1 MGITFEHPLVLL
13 LALAVIPLAW
23 LGVRTFSS
31 TMSPARVWSAVIAR
45 SILIGLTVAMLAG
58 ASAVQ
63 QSNRVAVLALVDVSD
78 SMRVFGNAFAEFPPE
93 PGGTRPNWAGAITN
107 WLIAAGELRRTD
119 DLIGVIAFDGD
130 AVLALAPTSADLR
143 DLSVE
148 YRSREGTDI
157 ANALRYADSIFPP
170 DARRRIVLISD
181 GNETLSDALE
191 AARELAAGG
200 SRGAGGTRTPVDVV
214 PIAYR
219 VRNEVMVE
227 RVDTPPQA
235 APDSTI
241 TVRTVIR
248 ATDPAA
254 GRLDLLYNG
263 RPLDISQGG
272 EGYSRRVTLEPG
284 QNIFT
289 IDVPLARADVHSFE
303 PVFTPDDPS
312 DDQISA
318 NNRAEAFTVTPGEGR
333 IALVDA
339 DPDRANSP
347 LARTLRAAGLPVDVL
362 SPGELPDS
370 VLQLQ
375 GFDLIILN
383 DISADQM
390 LPRAR
395 QRVLADYVQT
405 LGGGL
410 VKIGGRNS
418 YAPGGWKDSPIEDIL
433 PVLLDLPD
441 EVITPSAAIAFVID
455 NSGSMARTVMGG
467 SLSQQQIANDAA
479 AIAVGMLDR
488 TDLIS
493 VIEFNSTHRVVV
505 PMGPNSERERN
516 ARLIRQI
523 SPGGG
528 TNMYPAMAL
537 ALQQLERADANVKHM
552 IVLTD
557 GITIGHPSEGYE
569 IARAA
574 RDRGIT
580 ISTIAVGDDIDRSS
594 LFEIATIAGGG
605 YHHVFDPT
613 QLPRIF
619 IREIRVVRQ
628 PEIREGSFSPVVLP
642 TGSPLVANLPANI
655 PPLEGIVLTQ
665 PRDDP
670 RISFA
675 MATPD
680 GEPLLAH
687 WFVGRG
693 QVAAFTSDAANWAR
707 NWITTGWPGYSA
719 LWTQVA
725 RSIARPSGGR
735 AGDLLTEI
743 DGEDLVIRYEAYAE
757 DGRPLDMRTVPATVY
772 TPDNRQIDVRLDQTG
787 PGVYEARIRAPMQ
800 GTHVV
805 AVAPRRGDRALPP
818 VVGGTTRA
826 MGSEFQRLSSN
837 TDLLRRIAETTGGR
851 ILSLDD
857 PEGANLF
864 DRSGVE
870 PVRAVQ
876 PLWPTLIFWCMLV
889 FILDVGTRRIAW
901 DRLISN
907 TVVTELREVA
917 ASVTR
922 SEKAAKTAE
931 TLRNIA
937 TGSRAQRKSAS
948 QPQPGEPPIAPRT
961 DPRSD
966 RLTDQPDETAVER
979 RARAKAEQ
987 EQRMQAARERMLSQ
1001 LQGQSPDAK
1010 GNATDSKGKDAQ
1022 ADRPDKDDAG
1032 GTSGLLAA
1040 KRRARQRYEDPSGG
1054 S

>member
-13 LALAVIPLAW
+13 LALGVIPLAW
-23 LGVRTFSS
+23 LGVRTFSA
-31 TMSPARVWSAVIAR
+31 TMSRARVWSAVIAR

-78 SMRVFGNAFAEFPPE
+78 SMRVFADAFADFPPE
-93 PGGTRPNWAGAITN
+93 PGGVRPNWARAISN
-107 WLIAAGELRRTD
+107 WLIAAGDLRRTD
-119 DLIGVIAFDGD
+119 DLMGVIAFDGD
-130 AVLALAPTSADLR
+130 ALLALAPTSADFR

-157 ANALRYADSIFPP
+157 ANALRFADSIFPP

-219 VRNEVMVE
+219 VRDEVMVE

-248 ATDPAA
+248 ATDRTA

-272 EGYSRRVTLEPG
+272 DGYSRRITLEPG

-289 IDVPLARADVHSFE
+289 IDVPLTGADVHSFE
-303 PVFTPDDPS
+303 PVFTPDEPGG
-312 DDQISA
+312 DQISA

-339 DPDRANSP
+339 DPDRASSP
-347 LARTLRAAGLPVDVL
+347 LARTLRAAGLPLDVL

-395 QRVLADYVQT
+395 QRVLVDYVQT

-418 YAPGGWKDSPIEDIL
+418 FAPGGWKDSPIEDIL

-455 NSGSMARTVMGG
+455 NSGSMGATVMGG
-467 SLSQQQIANDAA
+467 SLSQQEIANDAA

-488 TDLIS
+488 TDMVS

-505 PMGPNSERERN
+505 PMGPNSDRERN

-523 SPGGG
+523 TAGGG

-557 GITIGHPSEGYE
+557 GVTTGDPNEGFTIAE
-569 IARAA
+569 AA

-580 ISTIAVGDDIDRSS
+580 ISTIAVGDNIDRVT
-594 LFEIATIAGGG
+594 LNRIADIAGGG

-628 PEIREGSFSPVVLP
+628 PEIREGTFNPAVLP

-655 PPLEGIVLTQ
+655 PALEGLVLTQ

-675 MATPD
+675 MATPE

-693 QVAAFTSDAANWAR
+693 QVAVFTSDAANWAR
-707 NWITTGWPGYSA
+707 NWITSGWPGYSA

-743 DGEDLVIRYEAYAE
+743 DGEDLIIRYEAYAE
-757 DGRPLDMRTVPATVY
+757 DGRPLDMLTVPATVY
-772 TPDNRQIDVRLDQTG
+772 TPDNRQIDIRLDQTG
-787 PGVYEARIRAPMQ
+787 PGIYEARIRAPMQ

-818 VVGGTTRA
+818 VVGGSTRA

-864 DRSGVE
+864 DRAGVE

-901 DRLISN
+901 DRLISHA
-907 TVVTELREVA
+907 VVTELREA
-917 ASVTR
+917 ASSVTR

-937 TGSRAQRKSAS
+937 IGSRAQRKSAS
-948 QPQPGEPPIAPRT
+948 QTPPGEPHIAPRA
-961 DPRSD
+961 D
-966 RLTDQPDETAVER
+966 RITQQPDESVVER
-979 RARAKAEQ
+979 RAREKAEQ
-987 EQRMQAARERMLSQ
+987 EQRTQSARERMLSQ
-1001 LQGQSPDAK
+1001 MQGQPPIKDRD
-1010 GNATDSKGKDAQ
+1010 NATNTKDKVSQ
-1022 ADRPDKDDAG
+1022 SDQPDKKDDAG

-1040 KRRARQRYEDPSGG
+1040 KRRARERYQDPSGG